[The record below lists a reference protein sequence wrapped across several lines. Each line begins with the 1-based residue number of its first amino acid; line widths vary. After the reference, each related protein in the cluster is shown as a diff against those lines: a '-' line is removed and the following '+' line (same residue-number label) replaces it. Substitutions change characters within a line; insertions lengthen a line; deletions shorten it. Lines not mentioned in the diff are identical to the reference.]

1 MIFPTHL
8 GMNPHAS
15 GDTAAPVMGPGYR
28 SVSSPIIARV
38 YTSQPAPVE
47 TAPTVPASSGVA
59 SSPAPSG
66 GSASS
71 GSSSGGESSSGGSS
85 VSSSSGVV
93 SAPSMITNVV
103 DPATGLS
110 YSGQLTPDAQT
121 LQNSGALI
129 TSTNELTTQG
139 SALAAQGDLITG
151 VPAPTTAQV
160 AAASAAAPATD
171 SFSGFMAW
179 LGEETVWSGVPNGAL
194 FAGGAIG
201 LFLLLGSGKKR
212 R

>member
-1 MIFPTHL
+1 MIAWNTPFM
-8 GMNPHAS
+8 GESVHAS
-15 GDTAAPVMGPGYR
+15 GDTAAPIIGPGYR
-28 SVSSPIIARV
+28 PTAPIIARV
-38 YTSQPAPVE
+38 FTSNPPAPVE
-47 TAPTVPASSGVA
+47 TAAEPTPPTVPASSGVA
-59 SSPAPSG
+59 SSPA
-66 GSASS
+66 S
-71 GSSSGGESSSGGSS
+71 GSSSGSGSSGGG
-85 VSSSSGVV
+85 SSSTGSVVDV

-151 VPAPTTAQV
+151 IPAPTTAQV

-171 SFSGFMAW
+171 SFSGFMTW
-179 LGEETVWSGVPNGAL
+179 LGEETVWAGVPNGAV

-201 LFLLLGSGKKR
+201 LFLLLGGGKKR